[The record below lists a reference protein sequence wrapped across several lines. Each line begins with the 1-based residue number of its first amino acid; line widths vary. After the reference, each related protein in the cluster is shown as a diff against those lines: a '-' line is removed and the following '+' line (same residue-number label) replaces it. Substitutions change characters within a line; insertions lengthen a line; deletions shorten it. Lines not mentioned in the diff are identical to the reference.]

1 MTLDPHPNAVAV
13 LDRLTKDISGI
24 LGTKLVGLYLYGSL
38 TIGGYDDGVSDVD
51 LLALTTEDLD
61 DQTLKRLRNMHAQID
76 DDAPR
81 WRNRIEV
88 AYLSM
93 TGMREFKARS
103 NPMIIISPG
112 EPIHRIRAGQDWL
125 VNWYLVRSGG
135 LALIGPSPDGFI
147 PSISHDEFLEGVA
160 AYAHEVAARSDKVQD
175 RKSQSYA
182 ILTMCRAVHT
192 LDTGEHH
199 SKHVSAQWAQDRLPQ
214 WSELIALALERRR
227 EPDDAARL
235 PIEADGARFLAL
247 LRDEA
252 QRLS

>member
-1 MTLDPHPNAVAV
+1 MTLDIPSNARVL
-13 LDRLTKDISGI
+13 LDRLTRDINGA
-24 LGTKLVGLYLYGSL
+24 LGEKLAGLYLYGSL
-38 TIGGYDDGVSDVD
+38 VTGGYDDGVSDVD

-61 DQTLKRLRNMHAQID
+61 GRMLKRLRAMHAQID

-88 AYLSM
+88 AYLSIP
-93 TGMREFKARS
+93 GMREFKARS
-103 NPMIIISPG
+103 NAMIIISPG

-125 VNWYLVRSGG
+125 VNWYLVRTGG
-135 LALIGPSPDGFI
+135 VALTGPSPDGFI
-147 PSISHDEFLEGVA
+147 PPISHEEFIEGVA
-160 AYAHEVAARSDKVQD
+160 AYAREVAARSDKIRD

-192 LDTGEHH
+192 LDTGKHH
-199 SKHVSAQWAQDRLPQ
+199 SKHVSARWAQDRFPQ

-235 PIEADGARFLAL
+235 PIEVDGPRLIAL